1 MLYIGKNVRNCPRNL
16 MEVEILGYLERVSEQ
31 LEKTSEKSAKMS
43 KMERPEW
50 GAGL

>member
-1 MLYIGKNVRNCPRNL
+1 

-31 LEKTSEKSAKMS
+31 MEKTSEKSAKMS

-50 GAGL
+50 GARL